1 MQFQKLSERND
12 KLDKAISI
20 LDKKS
25 LTDNVNTL
33 VYVSS
38 TYKVLKAV
46 LIDRASDFFNK
57 LRKAWGDWPK
67 IRNRILDIRGKYFE
81 NEKEKRINYLTRKLL

>member
-1 MQFQKLSERND
+1 MQFQKLSERGD
-12 KLDKAISI
+12 KLDKAIII

-38 TYKVLKAV
+38 TYKVLKAILV
-46 LIDRASDFFNK
+46 SRASDFFNK
-57 LRKAWGDWPK
+57 LRKACGDLPK
-67 IRNRILDIRGKYFE
+67 IRNRILGVMGKCLE
-81 NEKEKRINYLTRKLL
+81 SEEEKRINYLNRKLL